1 MTEPLF
7 LDATTNEGE
16 LLEITCLTRNIPDI
30 STFQVLNP
38 NGIPITTILGVYRVP
53 NVTRAF
59 AGTYTCVVTSTID
72 NSTVNAI
79 SMVVIQCKLL
89 CKQHTCTLS
98 LIYGKQS
105 SPWHMKLQKPIN
117 ITSCLSLIYY
127 NSNGYNIIHAQLRFM
142 CHIYNIM

>member
-1 MTEPLF
+1 MEPLF

-38 NGIPITTILGVYRVP
+38 NGMLITTILGVYRVP
-53 NVTRAF
+53 NATRAF

-89 CKQHTCTLS
+89 RKQHTCTLS
-98 LIYGKQS
+98 LYGKQS

-117 ITSCLSLIYY
+117 ITSCLSLKYY
-127 NSNGYNIIHAQLRFM
+127 NTNGYNIIHA
-142 CHIYNIM
+142 HKIYVSHL